1 MTRDGLLIVDKPSG
15 ATSADVVRVVKRV
28 LRCKTGHLGTL
39 DPFATGVLPLCLGE
53 GTKLAPFLNE
63 DDKEYEGVIR
73 LGRRTDTGDVTGAT
87 TETAAV
93 PPLTH
98 DRLADVA
105 QRFHGEQTQTP
116 PMYSALK
123 REGVPL
129 YKLARRGIEVEREAR
144 AIVISELVLA
154 LVDANGLSFRVT
166 CSKGTYVR
174 VLAEDIARALGTVG
188 HVESLRRTRF
198 GCFVIAQAVTLEQ
211 VGHDSGQI
219 IGLRDCLPGM
229 REMVLGS
236 EAAQRA
242 RGGYEPALRS
252 LAPGQQGEHAK
263 LVGPGGDLV
272 AVIVSEAPGRWR
284 FARVFVAVTDSLASV
299 H

>member
-73 LGRRTDTGDVTGAT
+73 LGRSTDTGDVTGAT
-87 TETAAV
+87 IETAAV
-93 PPLTH
+93 TPTTQIAL
-98 DRLADVA
+98 DGIA
-105 QRFHGEQTQTP
+105 QRFLGQQMQTP
-116 PMYSALK
+116 PMYSAIK

-129 YKLARRGIEVEREAR
+129 YKLARRGIEVERKAR
-144 AIVISELVLA
+144 SIVISALSLI
-154 LVDANGLSFRVT
+154 LVDASGLRFHVAS
-166 CSKGTYVR
+166 SKGTYVR

-198 GCFVIAQAVTLEQ
+198 GCFGIAQAVALEEI
-211 VGHDSGQI
+211 DSGSQRI
-219 IGLRDCLPGM
+219 IGLRDSLPGM
-229 REMVLGS
+229 REVVLDPD
-236 EAAQRA
+236 AAQRA
-242 RGGYEPALRS
+242 RGGYEPVLRS
-252 LAPGQQGEHAK
+252 LAPGRQGEHAK
-263 LVGPGGDLV
+263 LIDAYGDLV
-272 AVIVSEAPGRWR
+272 AVVVSEASGSWR
-284 FARVFVAVTDSLASV
+284 FARVFLTATDSSPTL